1 MAKKH
6 ELEHSKKID
15 EEALDE
21 EDLNEDIY
29 NNETAEELE
38 ENDEISIEE
47 EGFMQGANKQGQLA
61 KDTLTG
67 EPLINPKK
75 IIELKLN
82 GKMYR
87 FNSQKNADKF
97 KEKQTKKI

>member
-1 MAKKH
+1 MAKKK
-6 ELEHSKKID
+6 ELEHPPELD

-29 NNETAEELE
+29 DEKTLEDLE

-61 KDTLTG
+61 KDALTG
-67 EPLINPKK
+67 EPLINPQK

-82 GKMYR
+82 GKVYR
-87 FNSQKNADKF
+87 FNSQKNANKF
-97 KEKQTKKI
+97 KEKKKK

>member
-1 MAKKH
+1 MVKKK
-6 ELEHSKKID
+6 ELEHSPELD
-15 EEALDE
+15 EETLDE

-29 NNETAEELE
+29 DEKTLE
-38 ENDEISIEE
+38 DLKEDDEVSIEE

-61 KDTLTG
+61 KDALTG
-67 EPLINPKK
+67 EPLINPRK

-82 GKMYR
+82 GKIYR

-97 KEKQTKKI
+97 KEKKKK

>member
-1 MAKKH
+1 MAKKK
-6 ELEHSKKID
+6 ELEHSTKVD

-29 NNETAEELE
+29 NDKTAEELE

-47 EGFMQGANKQGQLA
+47 QGFMEGANKQGQLA
-61 KDTLTG
+61 KDALTG
-67 EPLINPKK
+67 EPLINHKK

-87 FNSQKNADKF
+87 FNSQKNTDKF
-97 KEKQTKKI
+97 KEKKKK

>member
-1 MAKKH
+1 MAKKK
-6 ELEHSKKID
+6 ELEHPPELD

-29 NNETAEELE
+29 DEKTLEDLE

-61 KDTLTG
+61 KDALTG
-67 EPLINPKK
+67 EPLINPRK

-82 GKMYR
+82 GKVYR

-97 KEKQTKKI
+97 KEKKKK